1 MRAYLAMVIWFDKNV
16 ISIFFFFRSEQ
27 GYGLLVVDITLF
39 TVAPGLICI
48 LIIRVKGIRW
58 QIDSP
63 RFKRSRPPQAVE
75 SREKRIATG

>member
-48 LIIRVKGIRW
+48 LIIRVKGIR
-58 QIDSP
+58 
-63 RFKRSRPPQAVE
+63 
-75 SREKRIATG
+75 